1 MDTGKLET
9 FAVEARQELM
19 RSVSEKIDYA
29 MQEGNAL
36 ARLYPQAVARL
47 LETVKKQGKDAVV
60 EKTAYTWF
68 NRFCALRFMD
78 VNGYTDSGVVTP
90 PVGGTIPGILAEAR
104 DGNFDDSLFGSG
116 VKDRVRN
123 ILSGAM
129 REDDP
134 NAAAYRTLFVATCNA
149 WSAKMPFLFEKL
161 GDESEVLLPDDL
173 LSSASILAK
182 VRAALT
188 PEICS
193 DVEVIGWLYQFYI
206 SEKKN
211 KIEEGFKK
219 NVKASAENIPA
230 VTQLFTPHWIVKYL
244 VQNSLGRLWLKLHPE
259 SLLKEQME
267 YYVPEDPE
275 HPTPIPSGI
284 ERPED
289 LRICDP
295 CCGSAHMLIYAFDLL
310 YLIYEES
317 GYAPADIPGLIL
329 KYNLY
334 GLELDPRA
342 AALSCFALIMKAR
355 SRYSRFLR
363 NPTQPNICTLEAVS
377 FTPEEK
383 KAYMDRL
390 GRDLFTE
397 PLLLTLDQFEEAD
410 NFGSLIVPELESASD
425 LEPIFAAKNF
435 DGELLY
441 WTTHQKVLKILKM
454 ASYLAP
460 RYHVVV
466 TNPPYL
472 GSNNFNSRL
481 KIFADQHYANAKGDL
496 CVMFIDRCL
505 EMCKSNGFISM
516 ITMHSWMFLTSY
528 EVFRKNLID
537 CNTTVAMAHLGSRA
551 FNTIGGEIVA
561 TTAFSIVKR
570 SVPSYKGAY
579 IRLVDEQSESG
590 KELALIKCLSNNGVI
605 YTCSDAFKEI
615 PGMPVA
621 YWASENIRKDYRDG
635 SALGTLAEP
644 KQGISTTDNNRFV
657 RFWPEVSLKRIGF
670 GVGCAEE
677 TMTSERKWYPL
688 NKGGGFRKW
697 YGNQSYLVNYQNDGE
712 EIKANVLRKYTYLKT
727 PDFVVKNSSYYF
739 KHCLSWSKISAD
751 RLCVRKYPDGFIFS
765 DAGMAIF
772 VPDVSADSLFG
783 LLNSKVAQ
791 ECVQIIAPTT
801 NFESGHIAKIPIL
814 REVIESNLSAS
825 TVRQLTKL
833 TKDDWDRYEGSW
845 DYHGDPLITIAIGSC
860 ASAYE
865 QLRLAWK
872 QDCLNARRAEEENN
886 RVFIQTYGLD
896 ETQTPNV
903 PWHEITLLCN
913 PWYRYGKVAP
923 EIEGL
928 MEMPTD
934 PELEAR
940 LKTDTVKELIS
951 YAVGCMMGR
960 YSLEKP
966 GLVLA
971 DQGASEADYYA
982 KIGVE
987 KSAAKFPVDDDGIIP
1002 ILDNDWFADDI
1013 VTRFREFIKVAFG
1026 EENFFANMAWIEE
1039 ALGKDIRS
1047 YFTKDFYKDH
1057 LQRYQNRPIYWLFQS
1072 PKGAFRALVYMHRY
1086 KPDMVGGVLGYL
1098 RSLQTK
1104 VENQLGVAMQIAS
1117 DESKSNS
1124 ERVRANK
1131 DVVKFSKAK
1140 KELDE
1145 YEKNVLYPLSTERI
1159 EIDLDDGVKVNYAK
1173 FASALA
1179 KVKALEAKGE

>member
-47 LETVKKQGKDAVV
+47 LETVKKQGKDTVV

-149 WSAKMPFLFEKL
+149 WNAKMPFLFEKL

-206 SEKKN
+206 SEKKS

-259 SLLKEQME
+259 SLLRAQME

-363 NPTQPNICTLEAVS
+363 NPTMPNICAIEAIK
-377 FTPEEK
+377 FTPDEK
-383 KAYMDRL
+383 KAYFERSGQWTVGSGQKD
-390 GRDLFTE
+390 
-397 PLLLTLDQFEEAD
+397 PQALLPAAFYATLDQFEEAD
-410 NFGSLIVPELESASD
+410 NFGSLIVPEMENAAAL
-425 LEPIFAAKNF
+425 LPIFESK
-435 DGELLY
+435 DMSGDLLIY
-441 WTTHQKVLKILKM
+441 ATHQKVLKVLKM

-472 GSNNFNSRL
+472 GGKNMNSRL
-481 KIFADQHYANAKGDL
+481 KVFAEDNYPNSKSDL
-496 CVMFIDRCL
+496 FAMFIERCSK
-505 EMCKSNGFISM
+505 MCVSRGTVAM
-516 ITMHSWMFLTSY
+516 ITMQSWMFLSSF
-528 EVFRKNLID
+528 EDLRKWILNEKTI
-537 CNTTVAMAHLGSRA
+537 VSMAHLGARA
-551 FNTIGGEIVA
+551 FDTIGGEVVS
-561 TTAFSIVKR
+561 TTAFTLANEHVADYR
-570 SVPSYKGAY
+570 GGFV
-579 IRLVDEQSESG
+579 RLVDG
-590 KELALIKCLSNNGVI
+590 
-605 YTCSDAFKEI
+605 
-615 PGMPVA
+615 
-621 YWASENIRKDYRDG
+621 
-635 SALGTLAEP
+635 
-644 KQGISTTDNNRFV
+644 
-657 RFWPEVSLKRIGF
+657 
-670 GVGCAEE
+670 
-677 TMTSERKWYPL
+677 
-688 NKGGGFRKW
+688 
-697 YGNQSYLVNYQNDGE
+697 QN
-712 EIKANVLRKYTYLKT
+712 
-727 PDFVVKNSSYYF
+727 
-739 KHCLSWSKISAD
+739 
-751 RLCVRKYPDGFIFS
+751 
-765 DAGMAIF
+765 
-772 VPDVSADSLFG
+772 
-783 LLNSKVAQ
+783 
-791 ECVQIIAPTT
+791 
-801 NFESGHIAKIPIL
+801 
-814 REVIESNLSAS
+814 
-825 TVRQLTKL
+825 
-833 TKDDWDRYEGSW
+833 
-845 DYHGDPLITIAIGSC
+845 
-860 ASAYE
+860 
-865 QLRLAWK
+865 
-872 QDCLNARRAEEENN
+872 
-886 RVFIQTYGLD
+886 
-896 ETQTPNV
+896 
-903 PWHEITLLCN
+903 
-913 PWYRYGKVAP
+913 
-923 EIEGL
+923 
-928 MEMPTD
+928 
-934 PELEAR
+934 EA
-940 LKTDTVKELIS
+940 
-951 YAVGCMMGR
+951 
-960 YSLEKP
+960 
-966 GLVLA
+966 
-971 DQGASEADYYA
+971 
-982 KIGVE
+982 E
-987 KSAAKFPVDDDGIIP
+987 KSQMMQTA
-1002 ILDNDWFADDI
+1002 LQ
-1013 VTRFREFIKVAFG
+1013 VA
-1026 EENFFANMAWIEE
+1026 E
-1039 ALGKDIRS
+1039 
-1047 YFTKDFYKDH
+1047 
-1057 LQRYQNRPIYWLFQS
+1057 
-1072 PKGAFRALVYMHRY
+1072 
-1086 KPDMVGGVLGYL
+1086 
-1098 RSLQTK
+1098 
-1104 VENQLGVAMQIAS
+1104 VA
-1117 DESKSNS
+1117 
-1124 ERVRANK
+1124 
-1131 DVVKFSKAK
+1131 
-1140 KELDE
+1140 
-1145 YEKNVLYPLSTERI
+1145 
-1159 EIDLDDGVKVNYAK
+1159 
-1173 FASALA
+1173 
-1179 KVKALEAKGE
+1179 

>member
-78 VNGYTDSGVVTP
+78 VNGYTDAGVVTP
-90 PVGGTIPGILAEAR
+90 PMGGTIPGILAEAR

-149 WSAKMPFLFEKL
+149 WNAKMPFLFEKL

-173 LSSASILAK
+173 LSSTSILAK

-206 SEKKN
+206 SEKKS

-259 SLLKEQME
+259 SLLRAQME

-377 FTPEEK
+377 FTPDEK

-410 NFGSLIVPELESASD
+410 NFGSLIVPHLQNAAD
-425 LEPIFAAKNF
+425 IEPIFAEKNF
-435 DGELLY
+435 ADDLLY
-441 WTTHQKVLKILKM
+441 YATHQKVLKVLQE
-454 ASYLAP
+454 AAYLSP

-472 GSNNFNSRL
+472 GGKNMNSRL
-481 KIFADQHYANAKGDL
+481 KVFAADNYPMSKSDL
-496 CVMFIDRCL
+496 FAMFIERCAK
-505 EMCKSNGFISM
+505 MCKSNGSVAM
-516 ITMHSWMFLTSY
+516 ITMQSWMFLSSFEDLRASILNEKTIVS
-528 EVFRKNLID
+528 
-537 CNTTVAMAHLGSRA
+537 MAHLGARA
-551 FNTIGGEIVA
+551 FDTIGGEVVS
-561 TTAFSIVKR
+561 TTAFVLSNQH
-570 SVPSYKGAY
+570 VPDYRGGY
-579 IRLVDEQSESG
+579 VRLVDGQNE
-590 KELALIKCLSNNGVI
+590 
-605 YTCSDAFKEI
+605 
-615 PGMPVA
+615 
-621 YWASENIRKDYRDG
+621 
-635 SALGTLAEP
+635 AE
-644 KQGISTTDNNRFV
+644 
-657 RFWPEVSLKRIGF
+657 
-670 GVGCAEE
+670 
-677 TMTSERKWYPL
+677 
-688 NKGGGFRKW
+688 
-697 YGNQSYLVNYQNDGE
+697 
-712 EIKANVLRKYTYLKT
+712 KA
-727 PDFVVKNSSYYF
+727 
-739 KHCLSWSKISAD
+739 A
-751 RLCVRKYPDGFIFS
+751 
-765 DAGMAIF
+765 MM
-772 VPDVSADSLFG
+772 
-783 LLNSKVAQ
+783 
-791 ECVQIIAPTT
+791 
-801 NFESGHIAKIPIL
+801 
-814 REVIESNLSAS
+814 
-825 TVRQLTKL
+825 
-833 TKDDWDRYEGSW
+833 
-845 DYHGDPLITIAIGSC
+845 
-860 ASAYE
+860 
-865 QLRLAWK
+865 
-872 QDCLNARRAEEENN
+872 RA
-886 RVFIQTYGLD
+886 
-896 ETQTPNV
+896 
-903 PWHEITLLCN
+903 
-913 PWYRYGKVAP
+913 
-923 EIEGL
+923 
-928 MEMPTD
+928 
-934 PELEAR
+934 
-940 LKTDTVKELIS
+940 
-951 YAVGCMMGR
+951 
-960 YSLEKP
+960 
-966 GLVLA
+966 
-971 DQGASEADYYA
+971 
-982 KIGVE
+982 
-987 KSAAKFPVDDDGIIP
+987 
-1002 ILDNDWFADDI
+1002 
-1013 VTRFREFIKVAFG
+1013 
-1026 EENFFANMAWIEE
+1026 
-1039 ALGKDIRS
+1039 
-1047 YFTKDFYKDH
+1047 
-1057 LQRYQNRPIYWLFQS
+1057 
-1072 PKGAFRALVYMHRY
+1072 
-1086 KPDMVGGVLGYL
+1086 
-1098 RSLQTK
+1098 
-1104 VENQLGVAMQIAS
+1104 
-1117 DESKSNS
+1117 
-1124 ERVRANK
+1124 
-1131 DVVKFSKAK
+1131 
-1140 KELDE
+1140 
-1145 YEKNVLYPLSTERI
+1145 
-1159 EIDLDDGVKVNYAK
+1159 
-1173 FASALA
+1173 ALA
-1179 KVKALEAKGE
+1179 